1 MTDKKGRLLCERIAE
16 QTSLLAEYSKKTKQ
30 FLKKESFRI
39 SISVIKKSDRRGSNP
54 RPPPWQGGVL
64 PTVLLSHLL
73 VAVCLS
79 DEIYD
84 STG

>member
-1 MTDKKGRLLCERIAE
+1 MTDKKGRLLCEKIAE
-16 QTSLLAEYSKKTKQ
+16 QASLLAEYSKKTKQ

-64 PTVLLSHLL
+64 PTVLLSHSL